1 MVSFIQLLTFIAIV
15 YWVVATFINND
26 KKRTYALRKN
36 APPYTELW
44 APKWLLLVSTAVF
57 VCLLFIRMFVAII
70 PAQECGVVVT
80 PAGVKHESY
89 KTGWHIVMPWYR
101 VEKMDKTVQVYTC
114 ANLGSQGKVDNND
127 SRMTDAK
134 QRSVQGTTIWAP
146 TIDGIKMGFA
156 ISASWKIDEKYA
168 WWIYDNVAEL
178 DDDSHGRFLWLEEN
192 VIKAKLKSAL
202 ALTASKY
209 TPIEVYSNKREEIQ
223 QLTYNKMKKDIEAY
237 HLILEQ
243 IDIREV
249 YYNDEYEKS
258 INQKKLEEQKALT
271 LIEVTKQKNELL
283 KQAEIDKNIDITKA
297 EAEAKALQIK
307 GQSIAS
313 NPRIVELEWINKW
326 DGKLPEYML
335 GNGQSIML
343 GIKQ

>member
-1 MVSFIQLLTFIAIV
+1 MKFLIILLSIAAIV
-15 YWVVATFINND
+15 YWSVAKIHNKVEDKEEPWPAPIAVFLLGLILFTAALFVVA
-26 KKRTYALRKN
+26 
-36 APPYTELW
+36 
-44 APKWLLLVSTAVF
+44 V
-57 VCLLFIRMFVAII
+57 

-89 KTGWHIVMPWYR
+89 KTGWHVVMPWYK
-101 VEKMDKTVQVYTC
+101 VERMDKTVQVYTC
-114 ANLGSQGKVDNND
+114 ANLGSRADADEND
-127 SRMTDAK
+127 VRMTKAK
-134 QRSVQGTTIWAP
+134 RGSVQGTTIWAP

-156 ISASWKIDEKYA
+156 ISASWRIDPEYA
-168 WWIYDNVAEL
+168 WWIYDNVSEL
-178 DDDSHGRFLWLEEN
+178 DDSSNGRFLWLEEN

-202 ALTASKY
+202 ALTASRY

-223 QLTYNKMKKDIEAY
+223 EITYEKMRKDIESY

-271 LIEVTKQKNELL
+271 LIEVTKQKEELL
-283 KQAEIDKNIDITKA
+283 KQAQIDKDIEITKA

-307 GQSIAS
+307 GQSVAS

-326 DGKLPEYML
+326 NGELPTYML
-335 GNGQSIML
+335 GQNQGVML
-343 GIKQ
+343 GLTK

>member
-1 MVSFIQLLTFIAIV
+1 MKTFFMLLAIISMLWWAIAKLVNKYNYEAQHGELHLPDHIAFLIAGL
-15 YWVVATFINND
+15 VVFG
-26 KKRTYALRKN
+26 
-36 APPYTELW
+36 
-44 APKWLLLVSTAVF
+44 S
-57 VCLLFIRMFVAII
+57 LLFLAVI

-80 PAGVKHESY
+80 PGGVKKESY
-89 KTGWHIVMPWYR
+89 PTGWHIVLPWYK

-114 ANLGSQGKVDNND
+114 ASLGSRTDADDKDQ
-127 SRMTDAK
+127 RMTEAK
-134 QRSVQGTTIWAP
+134 RNSVQGTTIWAP

-156 ISASWKIDEKYA
+156 ISASWRIDPDYA
-168 WWIYDNVAEL
+168 WWIYDNVSEL
-178 DDDSHGRFLWLEEN
+178 DDSNNGRFLWLEEN
-192 VIKAKLKSAL
+192 VIKAKLKSSL

-223 QLTYNKMKKDIEAY
+223 ELTYEKMKKDIQDY

-249 YYNDEYEKS
+249 YYNDEYEKA

-283 KQAEIDKNIDITKA
+283 KQAEIDKNIEITKA

-307 GQSIAS
+307 GQSIS
-313 NPRIVELEWINKW
+313 NNPRVVELEWINKW
-326 DGKLPEYML
+326 NGELPTYMFGGNNQPTVML
-335 GNGQSIML
+335 GLS
-343 GIKQ
+343 K

>member
-1 MVSFIQLLTFIAIV
+1 MKAILIILSIIAIIYYV
-15 YWVVATFINND
+15 AAKLINKERGQKDYPDSPLFLILGIIVFVASLFVVA
-26 KKRTYALRKN
+26 
-36 APPYTELW
+36 
-44 APKWLLLVSTAVF
+44 
-57 VCLLFIRMFVAII
+57 I

-80 PAGVKHESY
+80 PGGVKHESY
-89 KTGWHIVMPWYR
+89 HTGWHIVMPWYT
-101 VEKMDKTVQVYTC
+101 VEKMDKTIQVYTC
-114 ANLGSQGKVDNND
+114 ANLGSNGPVAEDD
-127 SRMTDAK
+127 SRMTK
-134 QRSVQGTTIWAP
+134 TKRNSVQGTTIWAP
-146 TIDGIKMGFA
+146 TVDGIKMGFA
-156 ISASWKIDEKYA
+156 ISASWKIDEEYA
-168 WWIYDNVAEL
+168 WWIYDNVSEL
-178 DDDSHGRFLWLEEN
+178 DDSNNGRFLWLEEN

-223 QLTYNKMKKDIEAY
+223 ELTKEKMERDIKEY

-283 KQAEIDKNIDITKA
+283 KQAEIDKNIEITKA

-307 GQSIAS
+307 GQSIS
-313 NPRIVELEWINKW
+313 NNPRIVELEWINKW
-326 DGKLPEYML
+326 NGQLPTYML
-335 GNGQSIML
+335 GNNQSVML
-343 GIKQ
+343 GLNK

>member
-1 MVSFIQLLTFIAIV
+1 MRFLIILLSIAAIV
-15 YWVVATFINND
+15 YWSVAKIHNKVEDKEEPWPAPIAVFLLGLILFTAALFVVA
-26 KKRTYALRKN
+26 
-36 APPYTELW
+36 
-44 APKWLLLVSTAVF
+44 V
-57 VCLLFIRMFVAII
+57 

-89 KTGWHIVMPWYR
+89 KTGWHVVMPWYK
-101 VEKMDKTVQVYTC
+101 VERMDKTVQVYTC
-114 ANLGSQGKVDNND
+114 ANLGSRSDADEND
-127 SRMTDAK
+127 VRMTKAK
-134 QRSVQGTTIWAP
+134 RGSVQGTTIWAP

-156 ISASWKIDEKYA
+156 ISASWRIDPEFA
-168 WWIYDNVAEL
+168 WWIYDNVSEL
-178 DDDSHGRFLWLEEN
+178 DDSSNGRFLWLEEN

-202 ALTASKY
+202 ALTASRY

-223 QLTYNKMKKDIEAY
+223 EITYEKMRKDIESY

-271 LIEVTKQKNELL
+271 LIEVTKQKEELL
-283 KQAEIDKNIDITKA
+283 KQAQIDKDIEITKA

-307 GQSIAS
+307 GQSVAS

-326 DGKLPEYML
+326 NGQLPTYML
-335 GNGQSIML
+335 GQNQGVML
-343 GIKQ
+343 GLTK

>member
-1 MVSFIQLLTFIAIV
+1 MIGFISFISLLAVI
-15 YWVVATFINND
+15 YWVVARIVNKFSRNWDGTKRNLPSSPVILILGLIFFIGA
-26 KKRTYALRKN
+26 R
-36 APPYTELW
+36 
-44 APKWLLLVSTAVF
+44 
-57 VCLLFIRMFVAII
+57 FIVAI

-80 PAGVKHESY
+80 PGGVKHESY
-89 KTGWHIVMPWYR
+89 STGWHFVYPWYDVVR
-101 VEKMDKTVQVYTC
+101 MDKTVQVYTC
-114 ANLGSQGKVDNND
+114 ANLGSNGSVSEND

-134 QRSVQGTTIWAP
+134 KSSVQGTTIWAP
-146 TIDGIKMGFA
+146 TVDGIKMGFA
-156 ISASWKIDEKYA
+156 ISASWRIDPDYA
-168 WWIYDNVAEL
+168 WWIYDNVSEL
-178 DDDSHGRFLWLEEN
+178 DDSNNGRFLWLEEN
-192 VIKAKLKSAL
+192 VIKAKLKSSL

-223 QLTYNKMKKDIEAY
+223 ELTYQKMKKDIEAY

-249 YYNDEYEKS
+249 YYNQEYEQS

-283 KQAEIDKNIDITKA
+283 KQAQIDKDIEITKA

-307 GQSIAS
+307 GQSVAS

-326 DGKLPEYML
+326 NGVLPTYML
-335 GNGQSIML
+335 GNNTNMML
-343 GIKQ
+343 GINK